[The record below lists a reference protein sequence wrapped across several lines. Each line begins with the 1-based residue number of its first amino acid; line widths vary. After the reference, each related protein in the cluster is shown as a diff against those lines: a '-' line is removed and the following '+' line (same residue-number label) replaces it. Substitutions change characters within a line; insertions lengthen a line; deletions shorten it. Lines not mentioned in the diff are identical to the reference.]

1 MTQDKLIYEVIGAS
15 MEVYNVLGPGL
26 LESVY
31 EKALLYELKLRGLK
45 VSSQIPVNIE
55 YKGNV
60 IGSDLRLDIIVEDI
74 LIVELKSVES
84 LLPVHFKQIRTYMR
98 LLNKPMGLLINF
110 NVSDF
115 KNGYKVINKIRVN
128 TRYSWIKINRY
139 V

>member
-45 VSSQIPVNIE
+45 VSSQMPVNIE

-115 KNGYKVINKIRVN
+115 KNGYKVIK
-128 TRYSWIKINRY
+128 
-139 V
+139 

>member
-15 MEVYNVLGPGL
+15 MEVHNVLGPGL

-98 LLNKPMGLLINF
+98 LLNKSMGLLINF

-115 KNGYKVINKIRVN
+115 KNGYKVIK
-128 TRYSWIKINRY
+128 
-139 V
+139 

>member
-26 LESVY
+26 LENVY

-84 LLPVHFKQIRTYMR
+84 LLSVHFKQIRTYMR

-115 KNGYKVINKIRVN
+115 KNGYKVIK
-128 TRYSWIKINRY
+128 
-139 V
+139 

>member
-74 LIVELKSVES
+74 LTVELKSVES

-98 LLNKPMGLLINF
+98 LLNKSMGLLINF

-115 KNGYKVINKIRVN
+115 KNGYKVIK
-128 TRYSWIKINRY
+128 
-139 V
+139 

>member
-15 MEVYNVLGPGL
+15 MEVYNVLEPGL

-98 LLNKPMGLLINF
+98 LLNKSMGLLINF

-115 KNGYKVINKIRVN
+115 KNGYKVIK
-128 TRYSWIKINRY
+128 
-139 V
+139 

>member
-84 LLPVHFKQIRTYMR
+84 LLSVHFKQIRTYMR

-115 KNGYKVINKIRVN
+115 KNGYKVIK
-128 TRYSWIKINRY
+128 
-139 V
+139 

>member
-15 MEVYNVLGPGL
+15 MEVYNVLGSGL

-45 VSSQIPVNIE
+45 VSSQMPVNIE

-98 LLNKPMGLLINF
+98 LLNKSMGLLINF

-115 KNGYKVINKIRVN
+115 KNGYKVIK
-128 TRYSWIKINRY
+128 
-139 V
+139 